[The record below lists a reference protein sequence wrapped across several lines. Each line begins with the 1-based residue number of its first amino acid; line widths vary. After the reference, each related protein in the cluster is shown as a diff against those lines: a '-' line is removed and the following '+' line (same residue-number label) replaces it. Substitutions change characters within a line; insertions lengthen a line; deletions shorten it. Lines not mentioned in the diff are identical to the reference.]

1 MTMKYLCLAYYD
13 EKRFEALSKAELA
26 EIPKECRPLDAAL
39 EKSGHLVAVASLA
52 ATRDSVSLRP
62 RDGKTLVTDGPYAET
77 KEQLGS
83 FLIIEANDREEAI
96 RIASLHP
103 AAQLNEQLGW
113 GIELRPIEAFSLD
126 TLKCR
131 LGERD

>member
-1 MTMKYLCLAYYD
+1 MKYLCLGYYD
-13 EKRFEALSKAELA
+13 EKKFETLSSAELGA
-26 EIPKECRPLDAAL
+26 IPKECRPLDEAL
-39 EKSGHLVAVASLA
+39 QQSGHLVAVGSLA

-62 RDGKTLVTDGPYAET
+62 RGGKVLVTDGPYAET

-83 FLIIEANDREEAI
+83 FFIIEAKDREEAI

-103 AAQLNEQLGW
+103 AAQLNAHLGW
-113 GIELRPIEAFSLD
+113 GVEVRPIEAFSLD

-131 LGERD
+131 LEGRD